1 MKKIPQQRD
10 IKYHPKVKRLER
22 CEMDQLAHVLSLVS
36 AHRASL
42 CSVEERRDSRDV
54 EMGHNRSQAMTS
66 SKKRA
71 EVEFQITGLLQA
83 GL

>member
-10 IKYHPKVKRLER
+10 IKYHPKVRRLER

-36 AHRASL
+36 VHRASL

-54 EMGHNRSQAMTS
+54 EMGHNRSRGS
-66 SKKRA
+66 DRA
-71 EVEFQITGLLQA
+71 IAAQRKEQKEWR
-83 GL
+83 

>member
-54 EMGHNRSQAMTS
+54 EMGRNRSQGSDKLKEKGRGRIPDHWLTTS
-66 SKKRA
+66 RP
-71 EVEFQITGLLQA
+71 
-83 GL
+83 